1 MVGRTHNKR
10 QWASQLARLKRV
22 KTWQLIV
29 ILLLLS
35 LIAATFLRM
44 NNLNMVERRD
54 AVVAADKK
62 GDTAAIKTSLTKLQA
77 YVSHHMNTD
86 LGQGVYLTYSYDR
99 DRAAALAK
107 AQSSKDEGAAY
118 RQADQFCRQRF
129 TGGVSS
135 FRNDYVQCVIN
146 RTANL
151 KTGQAP
157 LKLPKSELYRY
168 DFASPL
174 WSPDLA
180 GLFVALCALVVVII
194 ILRTLS
200 LLVLSLLLKR
210 HFRSV

>member
-10 QWASQLARLKRV
+10 HWANQLARLKRV
-22 KTWQLIV
+22 KTWQLVI

-35 LIAATFLRM
+35 LVAATFLRM
-44 NNLNMVERRD
+44 NNLNMVARRD
-54 AVVAADKK
+54 AVTAADKK
-62 GDTAAIKTSLTKLQA
+62 GDRAAIQASLTDLQA

-86 LGQGVYLTYSYDR
+86 LGQGVYLTASYDR

-129 TGGVSS
+129 VGGVSS

-146 RTANL
+146 KTADL
-151 KTGQAP
+151 KTGQTP
-157 LKLPKSELYRY
+157 LKLPQSQLYRY

-180 GLFVALCALVVVII
+180 GLFVAVCG
-194 ILRTLS
+194 
-200 LLVLSLLLKR
+200 LLVAIIVVRMVFMIVLRLLLRR
-210 HFRSV
+210 HFRAA